1 MTSPNEI
8 RVVKNRDAWR
18 RQGWSAT
25 PNSLLLRSDISWDA
39 KGAFG
44 WLSLAA
50 DDPEFDVTAQ
60 ALAAAGPR
68 GRDHARGM
76 VRELEQH
83 GYLTR
88 ERSITEDGAPVMVYE
103 LWPQPVP
110 EDQRTYRPS
119 TARSPKR
126 MFSQVK
132 PQELDGQALGADQ
145 VNVDNSE
152 PSDEAPT
159 EHSDVFAGQA
169 PKTGRSG
176 PGRSGPGRLGVLT
189 TSPERTPSSSVGSS
203 FIAAGQARH
212 EEEEEDHNQ
221 AKNPQTED
229 RFRAEAEALLEEV
242 RFKPGRYLRRQAR
255 RQVIELIAL
264 RLSDGHTVQAL
275 RAYLRTWA
283 AEALNPSVY
292 LAERLDC
299 LPASPPQLG
308 LVEDL
313 IPDWCG
319 QCDPEGRDKPKLR
332 KVEGEDGEIRRCPRC
347 HPQAVNT
354 PKEQTA

>member
-88 ERSITEDGAPVMVYE
+88 ERSVTEGGEPVMVYE

-119 TARSPKR
+119 TARSQKR

-132 PQELDGQALGADQ
+132 TQRLDGQSSGDDQ
-145 VNVDNSE
+145 ANVDNSAA
-152 PSDEAPT
+152 SDEAST
-159 EHSDVFAGQA
+159 KAVDVFAGQD

-176 PGRSGPGRLGVLT
+176 PGRSGPGRPGVLT
-189 TSPERTPSSSVGSS
+189 TSPERTTSSSVGSS
-203 FIAAGQARH
+203 FTPAGHARA
-212 EEEEEDHNQ
+212 EEEEEVHT
-221 AKNPQTED
+221 QTNNTDDD
-229 RFRAEAEALLEEV
+229 RYRADAEVLLDELK
-242 RFKPGRYLRRQAR
+242 FKPGRYLRRQAR
-255 RQVIELIAL
+255 REVIELIAL

-275 RAYLRTWA
+275 RTHLRAWA
-283 AEALNPSVY
+283 DEALNPSTY
-292 LAERLDC
+292 LVERLDC
-299 LPASPPQLG
+299 LPASRPQLT

-319 QCDPEGRDKPKLR
+319 QCDREGRDKPNLR
-332 KVEGEDGEIRRCPRC
+332 RVEGEDGEMRRCPRC
-347 HPQAVNT
+347 HPHATNT